1 MAAKEKSRGMDRTQF
16 MNLFRQ
22 GRVNGAWL
30 LEGEEDR
37 LRRAAVEEIR
47 KTLLPPGLEAL
58 NGVSLTAPDT
68 DSLIAACETLPFMAD
83 MRLVIVREQTGLA
96 GRAEADDRLCDYIQK
111 VPPHCLLLFLL
122 HGASDGRKKLPRAF
136 AKLNRLVN
144 FARMQEGELCGWI
157 IAEFAGL
164 GKTCDQQSARELMFA
179 AGSDG
184 TRLSGEIAKLA
195 ALAGDEPY
203 ISRELVRQGASA
215 TAEYSVFQLVDA
227 VVTGQRAQA
236 LRLTHSLLTAGESP
250 MAILSLLLR
259 QYRML
264 QRVKILKLEKIP
276 PQNYA
281 AALGVPDWAVRNYLR
296 QADSL
301 TGRDVRNGVRYC
313 LDMEYRVKSGL
324 VSHRGCLETVLLQ
337 LFADRGAKK

>member
-22 GRVNGAWL
+22 GKVSGAWL

-37 LRRAAVEEIR
+37 LRRSAVEEIR

-83 MRLVIVREQTGLA
+83 MRLVTVREQAGLA
-96 GRAEADDRLCDYIQK
+96 GRAEAEDRLCEYIGK
-111 VPPHCLLLFLL
+111 VPAHCLLLFLL
-122 HGASDGRKKLPRAF
+122 HGASDGRKKLPKAL
-136 AKLNRLVN
+136 AKAGRIVN
-144 FARMQEGELCGWI
+144 FSRMQEGELCGWI
-157 IAEFAGL
+157 IASFAEL

-179 AGSDG
+179 SGTDG

-195 ALAGDEPY
+195 ALAGDEPF
-203 ISRELVRQGASA
+203 ISRELVRQGASP

-227 VVTGQRAQA
+227 VVTGQQAQA
-236 LRLTHSLLTAGESP
+236 LRQMHTLLTAGESP
-250 MAILSLLLR
+250 MAILALLLR

-264 QRVKILKLEKIP
+264 QRVKILKLERVP

-281 AALGVPDWAVRNYLR
+281 AALGVQDWQVRNYLR
-296 QADSL
+296 QADAL
-301 TGRDVRNGVRYC
+301 TGRNVRDGIRCC
-313 LDMEYRVKSGL
+313 LEMEYKVKSGQI
-324 VSHRGCLETVLLQ
+324 SHRGCLETVLLQ
-337 LFADRGAKK
+337 LFAGRSAK